1 MREHDILN
9 NINEK
14 PSLKCEECK
23 FSFTQESLLAK
34 HMYRKHDSLF
44 PKPNHECNLC
54 DYTFSIKEVLAMHMH
69 KEHNGAAPVQK
80 TCNMCSFTSHL
91 SRALKNHIDRKH
103 RGILKFFNVI
113 SVIFLQRAKVCLSI
127 MNILSTQKRPP

>member
-1 MREHDILN
+1 
-9 NINEK
+9 
-14 PSLKCEECK
+14 
-23 FSFTQESLLAK
+23 
-34 HMYRKHDSLF
+34 
-44 PKPNHECNLC
+44 
-54 DYTFSIKEVLAMHMH
+54 MHMH

-80 TCNMCSFTSHL
+80 SCDMCLFTSLL
-91 SRALKNHIDRKH
+91 SRVLKNHIDRKH